1 MRQINFLI
9 IFAMGL
15 ALVLFSLQNT
25 EPATIKVVE
34 GVEFQAPLAV
44 ELIIAMGAGAF
55 IAWLFSAWG
64 RLQQM
69 LASRRDARQM
79 QQQDDRIHDLEREVE
94 EYKVQLQQP
103 QQQLPPSAEEQ
114 AEADESETVAN

>member
-15 ALVLFSLQNT
+15 ALVLFSLQNP
-25 EPATIKVVE
+25 ELATIKVVE
-34 GVEFQAPLAV
+34 GVEVQAPLAV

-55 IAWLFSAWG
+55 IAWLFGTWG

-94 EYKVQLQQP
+94 EYKVQLQQ
-103 QQQLPPSAEEQ
+103 QQHQLPPSAEEQ